1 MVART
6 AQGTNLGATSGPS
19 GAMGADT
26 SYEVR
31 FDRFA
36 VVRRSRSID
45 ARDLRPYVFPPGC
58 RREVPF
64 SPRRRPAPSL
74 PSDSRP
80 TLTSPR
86 PVSRLADAD
95 GAQPGAPQGETS
107 LLAAKDR
114 LSRRLRGGGRG
125 ASPPFP
131 DCSSRPPKNI
141 PPPSAMALTVSP
153 PLPHQALL
161 GQEVVVTLGDAS
173 TRTGIVYNV
182 DPVNFSVALLKVRTD
197 RPSHKSKLPYTRH
210 SHAIHT
216 PFTRHYHGNPPLSRQ
231 PWVPCKKYLTVCLCD
246 PVMTKR
252 TTRRRFRVLSTVEPR
267 LTLAPSPFPAHPQ
280 PRRPLIK
287 GTQGE
292 NRVPARAPPPRRP
305 ATPQIRDVHPRG
317 FPTIL
322 DFYLTDR
329 RPPPDVSSQLHRRDT
344 TARIT
349 CASSPATRSRAW
361 RWWADNARRWSASRP
376 EPPSGGTLDRRR
388 RRRLRL

>member
-1 MVART
+1 LMVART

-26 SYEVR
+26 SYE
-31 FDRFA
+31 
-36 VVRRSRSID
+36 
-45 ARDLRPYVFPPGC
+45 
-58 RREVPF
+58 
-64 SPRRRPAPSL
+64 
-74 PSDSRP
+74 
-80 TLTSPR
+80 TLT
-86 PVSRLADAD
+86 
-95 GAQPGAPQGETS
+95 
-107 LLAAKDR
+107 
-114 LSRRLRGGGRG
+114 
-125 ASPPFP
+125 
-131 DCSSRPPKNI
+131 
-141 PPPSAMALTVSP
+141 ALNP
-153 PLPHQALL
+153 AHLKALL

-182 DPVNFSVALLKVRTD
+182 DPVNFSVALLK
-197 RPSHKSKLPYTRH
+197 
-210 SHAIHT
+210 
-216 PFTRHYHGNPPLSRQ
+216 
-231 PWVPCKKYLTVCLCD
+231 
-246 PVMTKR
+246 
-252 TTRRRFRVLSTVEPR
+252 
-267 LTLAPSPFPAHPQ
+267 

>member
-1 MVART
+1 MMVART
-6 AQGTNLGATSGPS
+6 AHGTNLGATSGPS

-131 DCSSRPPKNI
+131 DLLFPAAEKYSTPFRHGAHRLS
-141 PPPSAMALTVSP
+141 SP
-153 PLPHQALL
+153 PASGAPGPRGCRDPRRRLHAHGDRVQRGSRQLL
-161 GQEVVVTLGDAS
+161 RRPTQGTHRPTVAQIEAS
-173 TRTGIVYNV
+173 F
-182 DPVNFSVALLKVRTD
+182 P
-197 RPSHKSKLPYTRH
+197 RH
-210 SHAIHT
+210 T
-216 PFTRHYHGNPPLSRQ
+216 PLSRQ
-231 PWVPCKKYLTVCLCD
+231 PAIITATVGAVQKISDCL
-246 PVMTKR
+246 PV
-252 TTRRRFRVLSTVEPR
+252 
-267 LTLAPSPFPAHPQ
+267 
-280 PRRPLIK
+280 
-287 GTQGE
+287 
-292 NRVPARAPPPRRP
+292 
-305 ATPQIRDVHPRG
+305 
-317 FPTIL
+317 
-322 DFYLTDR
+322 
-329 RPPPDVSSQLHRRDT
+329 
-344 TARIT
+344 
-349 CASSPATRSRAW
+349 
-361 RWWADNARRWSASRP
+361 
-376 EPPSGGTLDRRR
+376 
-388 RRRLRL
+388 